1 MKVSAFL
8 IALATVVQAQNG
20 LDKAGATIIVY
31 VDLEAPADTDL
42 NVVRAED
49 IAARIF
55 ADAGVHINWRF
66 GKAGRA
72 NRDFRILVELTT
84 NTPDVLL
91 PGALASTAAYGEAH
105 IRIYLDRIKNAC
117 QESSRLRTA
126 LLAHAMAHEITH
138 ILQGVSHHSETGLM
152 KAAWT
157 QLEIEQM
164 AIEPATLTAE
174 DVHLIRVGLAK
185 RGVRQLE
192 ETSAASEHLPR
203 LPRD

>member
-1 MKVSAFL
+1 MKAAAFV
-8 IALATVVQAQNG
+8 IALATAAQAQNG
-20 LDKAGATIIVY
+20 LEKTSATITVY
-31 VDLEAPADTDL
+31 VHLEEPADTDL
-42 NVVRAED
+42 NVVRAEG
-49 IAARIF
+49 IASLIF

-72 NRDFRILVELTT
+72 NKSFPIMVELTT

-91 PGALASTAAYGEAH
+91 PGALASSAVYGEAH

-117 QESSRLRTA
+117 QRSSRLSTP

-157 QLEIEQM
+157 QVEIEQM
-164 AIEPATLTAE
+164 AIKPATLTDE
-174 DVHLIRVGLAK
+174 DLHLIRVGLAK
-185 RGVRQLE
+185 RDVRQLE
-192 ETSAASEHLPR
+192 ATTAASEHLPR
-203 LPRD
+203 LPRQ